1 MPTYKP
7 VDFDPFAPAA
17 PSGNVRLK
25 PVDFD
30 PFAKP
35 KPKKKKEEESFLSG
49 VIPVFKSATGR
60 MRSDLGLALEKSAPF
75 LANAIPV
82 PAPIL
87 KFIGAQERKAGER
100 LTAKSEAERPAAS
113 FAESERQAKS
123 IRDARPDTV
132 SRILAGIGR
141 ATALSTDLL
150 RPALSGVTR
159 EFLPQTP
166 EEAARVL
173 ATVRAPL
180 QTGRGAAEF
189 VAGQAPSTIF
199 PVGIG
204 KAAQVARGLTLPLA
218 GREAAKIALARDVG
232 TGVVFSSGAINASSA
247 GGQAYRDVLAAGGTQ
262 EEADRA
268 FKIAALGA
276 GAVSGVASRIPGIEQ
291 LAFADRPVR
300 GGILRSAGRAAIGE
314 APQEFVEEAGA
325 QLATNVGKLG
335 TAAET
340 PVGEDVLSSGLLGA
354 IGGAT
359 IAAPIGGLQ
368 GAFNR
373 GAPEEGGAPPAPSA
387 PRTPPRAPPPPA
399 DMGALAKALGPV
411 GGKITLQEPTGPQE
425 YTYQGF
431 DEDGGVIL
439 ADADGIVFSEDPDQ
453 VQAAIKAGVVEP
465 ESGLGGMAF
474 GMDITEG
481 LDEVAAPPPPPPVTP
496 LPSPVAP
503 AVPVTPLPAAAPP
516 AAPVAP
522 TPLPAAAPV
531 APPPPPAPP
540 KAVDEQ
546 KLERLGK
553 IWEEAEDLYN
563 NTYRDTDQDFESM
576 SDKETEMFF
585 RGHNKAW
592 DDSQRAAAN
601 YSRASGNTKQ
611 LGFYLSQISSRTDA
625 EQMELNYL
633 DTEAINDNI
642 PSDMEGGFEFD
653 PNQPEDL
660 ARFEKALA
668 RPSKPSQISSRSA
681 ADFNVFG
688 SPETEA
694 EAPYT
699 PQQIAENLEAFAV
712 REARDRGMDVPM
724 FREGVRDIQLGQEPL
739 SDQQVLDASG
749 PEALAAYKAGMQWAR
764 ERIAEAQPEPAP
776 APVIAPPAPPRA
788 IGKSDRAT
796 IPATREKV
804 DVQYELQDL
813 DNIRFA
819 EGELQNRDRSRP
831 QTQQFLRR
839 FTSEFDP
846 EGLGEDRSTDRGAPI
861 ISKDNTIL
869 SGNGRTLGL
878 EEIYEKYPEQAE
890 AYREFL
896 REQGYDI
903 EGIERPVLVRRL
915 MSDVDE
921 RKFVVGSNEPDVAAL
936 SPPEQA
942 AQDAKDIL
950 TPGVLSKYNGGD
962 LNASR
967 NDAFVSAFIAEMS
980 PQQRENA
987 MDDKGKVSAQTLKRI
1002 ENALLYKAY
1011 GGTGRASDIFI
1022 SKAMERTDDDTK
1034 TLTNSLVDVANDWIK
1049 FQQAIKDG
1057 EVDKKYDITNKLM
1070 ESVGKVS
1077 DIKASGN
1084 SVSGELRSPDMVEP
1098 MDEFVKDILI
1108 GFHDDKISRIL
1119 SKKAIAEKLR
1129 AYTEIAAN
1137 QQAEPDMFGK
1147 AETPSARAIW
1157 NRVAAGEGASEAV
1170 MFSRAEKP
1178 SQATAK
1184 RLRSGI
1190 AAVAALTTPPASAAV
1205 NDTPIAPNSALYK
1218 SLESGDTK
1226 QAIALIQKNSK
1237 DKEAR
1242 KIAAIL
1248 AENGVGEQKTVILD
1262 PTKDYNKTVETLTK
1276 NGASEDSI
1284 YRVTTGDVRGL
1295 VFSTPKDKSIYL
1307 IRNKDRESNGVNEQ
1321 TFLHETIHAYVKARW
1336 SSIGVY
1342 TERNREPLQERGLF
1356 NKEVAAEVQKFND
1369 MWGKFSDIVMKE
1381 YDGGAAVPTTVIS
1394 AAESPNEA
1402 LAYILT
1408 NKGVQDYV
1416 KRIAKDGSGYRLMS
1430 EEEAGKR
1437 SWWDDFVDM
1446 IRKIFGLG
1454 PSGEEFFNDFLAAGN
1469 RILVVGEKAETDFR
1483 VAAINEESVSPQK
1496 VDNNRRAM
1504 QALLSGTPSQMRNA
1518 VAKAQKPTDKI
1529 IKEGA
1534 DLQKKN
1540 RGCD

>member
-1 MPTYKP
+1 MPITIR
-7 VDFDPFAPAA
+7 APDGTLVNFPDGMSDSEITRVMRQNYPPPRAA
-17 PSGNVRLK
+17 
-25 PVDFD
+25 
-30 PFAKP
+30 AP
-35 KPKKKKEEESFLSG
+35 KPKKKEEEESFLSG
-49 VIPVFKSATGR
+49 VIPTLKSATGR
-60 MRSDLGLALEKSAPF
+60 IRADLGLALEKSAPF
-75 LANAIPV
+75 LGSAIPV

-100 LTAKSEAERPAAS
+100 LTAKSEAQLPEASIAERR
-113 FAESERQAKS
+113 RQAQYIQTAKPGTGS
-123 IRDARPDTV
+123 Q
-132 SRILAGIGR
+132 ILAGIGR

-166 EEAARVL
+166 EEAARAL
-173 ATVRAPL
+173 AKVQAPF

-189 VAGQAPSTIF
+189 IASQAPATVI
-199 PVGIG
+199 PVGVG
-204 KAAQVARGLTLPLA
+204 KAVQVARGLTLPLA
-218 GREAAKIALARDVG
+218 GREAAKAALTRDVG
-232 TGVVFSSGAINASSA
+232 TGVVFSGGAINASSA

-276 GAVSGVASRIPGIEQ
+276 GVVSGAASRMPGVEQ
-291 LAFADRPVR
+291 LAFADKPVR
-300 GGILRSAGRAAIGE
+300 GGILRSAGRAVIGE
-314 APQEFVEEAGA
+314 APQEFVEESGA

-373 GAPEEGGAPPAPSA
+373 GAPEEGVTTPPAPSA
-387 PRTPPRAPPPPA
+387 PRAPRTPPPPA

-411 GGKITLQEPTGPQE
+411 GGKITLQEPSGPQE

-481 LDEVAAPPPPPPVTP
+481 LDEVSAPPPPPPPPPATP
-496 LPSPVAP
+496 LPSPAAP
-503 AVPVTPLPAAAPP
+503 AVPVTPLPSAAPP

-522 TPLPAAAPV
+522 TPLPAAAP
-531 APPPPPAPP
+531 PPPPPPPPPP

-546 KLERLGK
+546 KLEQLGK

-563 NTYRDTDQDFESM
+563 NTYRNTDQDFESM

-653 PNQPEDL
+653 PNEPEDL
-660 ARFEKALA
+660 ARFEKALT

-681 ADFNVFG
+681 ADFNVF
-688 SPETEA
+688 T
-694 EAPYT
+694 
-699 PQQIAENLEAFAV
+699 
-712 REARDRGMDVPM
+712 
-724 FREGVRDIQLGQEPL
+724 
-739 SDQQVLDASG
+739 G
-749 PEALAAYKAGMQWAR
+749 PE
-764 ERIAEAQPEPAP
+764 AEAQPEPAP
-776 APVIAPPAPPRA
+776 APVITPPAPPRA
-788 IGKSDRAT
+788 IGKADRAT

-903 EGIERPVLVRRL
+903 EGVERPVLVRRL

-1226 QAIALIQKNSK
+1226 QAIALIQKSSK

-1262 PTKDYNKTVETLTK
+1262 PIKDYDKAVATLTK
-1276 NGASEDSI
+1276 NGADEETI
-1284 YRVTTGDVRGL
+1284 YRVTSGDVRGM

-1307 IRNKDRESNGVNEQ
+1307 IKNKGRESNGVNEQ

-1369 MWGKFSDIVMKE
+1369 MWGKFADIVAKD
-1381 YDGGAAVPTTVIS
+1381 YDSGEAVSTTVIS

-1469 RILVVGEKAETDFR
+1469 RILVIGEKAETDFR
-1483 VAAINEESVSPQK
+1483 VAAINEESVSPQR
-1496 VDNNRRAM
+1496 VNNNRRAM

>member
-1 MPTYKP
+1 M
-7 VDFDPFAPAA
+7 
-17 PSGNVRLK
+17 
-25 PVDFD
+25 
-30 PFAKP
+30 
-35 KPKKKKEEESFLSG
+35 
-49 VIPVFKSATGR
+49 
-60 MRSDLGLALEKSAPF
+60 
-75 LANAIPV
+75 
-82 PAPIL
+82 
-87 KFIGAQERKAGER
+87 
-100 LTAKSEAERPAAS
+100 
-113 FAESERQAKS
+113 
-123 IRDARPDTV
+123 DA
-132 SRILAGIGR
+132 
-141 ATALSTDLL
+141 
-150 RPALSGVTR
+150 
-159 EFLPQTP
+159 
-166 EEAARVL
+166 
-173 ATVRAPL
+173 
-180 QTGRGAAEF
+180 
-189 VAGQAPSTIF
+189 
-199 PVGIG
+199 
-204 KAAQVARGLTLPLA
+204 
-218 GREAAKIALARDVG
+218 
-232 TGVVFSSGAINASSA
+232 
-247 GGQAYRDVLAAGGTQ
+247 
-262 EEADRA
+262 
-268 FKIAALGA
+268 
-276 GAVSGVASRIPGIEQ
+276 
-291 LAFADRPVR
+291 
-300 GGILRSAGRAAIGE
+300 
-314 APQEFVEEAGA
+314 
-325 QLATNVGKLG
+325 
-335 TAAET
+335 
-340 PVGEDVLSSGLLGA
+340 
-354 IGGAT
+354 
-359 IAAPIGGLQ
+359 
-368 GAFNR
+368 
-373 GAPEEGGAPPAPSA
+373 
-387 PRTPPRAPPPPA
+387 
-399 DMGALAKALGPV
+399 
-411 GGKITLQEPTGPQE
+411 
-425 YTYQGF
+425 
-431 DEDGGVIL
+431 
-439 ADADGIVFSEDPDQ
+439 
-453 VQAAIKAGVVEP
+453 
-465 ESGLGGMAF
+465 
-474 GMDITEG
+474 
-481 LDEVAAPPPPPPVTP
+481 
-496 LPSPVAP
+496 
-503 AVPVTPLPAAAPP
+503 
-516 AAPVAP
+516 
-522 TPLPAAAPV
+522 
-531 APPPPPAPP
+531 
-540 KAVDEQ
+540 
-546 KLERLGK
+546 
-553 IWEEAEDLYN
+553 
-563 NTYRDTDQDFESM
+563 
-576 SDKETEMFF
+576 
-585 RGHNKAW
+585 
-592 DDSQRAAAN
+592 
-601 YSRASGNTKQ
+601 
-611 LGFYLSQISSRTDA
+611 
-625 EQMELNYL
+625 
-633 DTEAINDNI
+633 
-642 PSDMEGGFEFD
+642 
-653 PNQPEDL
+653 
-660 ARFEKALA
+660 
-668 RPSKPSQISSRSA
+668 
-681 ADFNVFG
+681 
-688 SPETEA
+688 
-694 EAPYT
+694 
-699 PQQIAENLEAFAV
+699 
-712 REARDRGMDVPM
+712 PM
-724 FREGVRDIQLGQEPL
+724 FREGVRDIQRGQEPL

-749 PEALAAYKAGMQWAR
+749 PEALAAYKAGMQWAG

-776 APVIAPPAPPRA
+776 EPVISPPAPPRA
-788 IGKSDRAT
+788 IGKADRAT

-1049 FQQAIKDG
+1049 FQRAIKDG

-1129 AYTEIAAN
+1129 VYTEIAAN

-1226 QAIALIQKNSK
+1226 QAIALIQKSSK

-1262 PTKDYNKTVETLTK
+1262 PIKDYDKAVATLTK
-1276 NGASEDSI
+1276 NGADEETI
-1284 YRVTTGDVRGL
+1284 YRVTSGDVRGM

-1307 IRNKDRESNGVNEQ
+1307 IKNKGRESNGVNEQ

-1369 MWGKFSDIVMKE
+1369 MWGKFADIVAKD
-1381 YDGGAAVPTTVIS
+1381 YDSGEAVSTTVIS

-1469 RILVVGEKAETDFR
+1469 RILVIGEKAETDFR
-1483 VAAINEESVSPQK
+1483 VAAINEESVSPQR
-1496 VDNNRRAM
+1496 VNNNRRAM

-1518 VAKAQKPTDKI
+1518 VAKARKPTDKI

>member
-1 MPTYKP
+1 MANYRYTYDYGGRRYEIDAPKGATAADLQAI
-7 VDFDPFAPAA
+7 VEGSARPAA
-17 PSGNVRLK
+17 PR
-25 PVDFD
+25 P
-30 PFAKP
+30 PAPKP
-35 KPKKKKEEESFLSG
+35 KPKKEEEESFLSG

-100 LTAKSEAERPAAS
+100 LAAKSEAERPAAS

-123 IRDARPDTV
+123 IRDAKPGTG
-132 SRILAGIGR
+132 SQILAGIGR

-173 ATVRAPL
+173 ATVLAPL
-180 QTGRGAAEF
+180 QTRRGAAEF

-199 PVGIG
+199 PVGVG
-204 KAAQVARGLTLPLA
+204 KGFQVARGLTLPLA
-218 GREAAKIALARDVG
+218 GREAAKAALTRDVG

-276 GAVSGVASRIPGIEQ
+276 GAVSGAASRIPGIEQ
-291 LAFADRPVR
+291 LAFADKPVR

-340 PVGEDVLSSGLLGA
+340 SVGEDVLSSGLLGA

-387 PRTPPRAPPPPA
+387 PRAPRTPPPPA
-399 DMGALAKALGPV
+399 DMGALAQALGPV
-411 GGKITLQEPTGPQE
+411 GGKITLQEPSGPQE

-474 GMDITEG
+474 GMDITDG
-481 LDEVAAPPPPPPVTP
+481 LDEVAAPPPATPLPSPAAPNVPVTP
-496 LPSPVAP
+496 LPS
-503 AVPVTPLPAAAPP
+503 AAPP

-531 APPPPPAPP
+531 APPPPPPAP
-540 KAVDEQ
+540 AFEQ
-546 KLERLGK
+546 P
-553 IWEEAEDLYN
+553 D
-563 NTYRDTDQDFESM
+563 
-576 SDKETEMFF
+576 
-585 RGHNKAW
+585 
-592 DDSQRAAAN
+592 
-601 YSRASGNTKQ
+601 
-611 LGFYLSQISSRTDA
+611 LSQ
-625 EQMELNYL
+625 
-633 DTEAINDNI
+633 
-642 PSDMEGGFEFD
+642 
-653 PNQPEDL
+653 
-660 ARFEKALA
+660 
-668 RPSKPSQISSRSA
+668 
-681 ADFNVFG
+681 
-688 SPETEA
+688 
-694 EAPYT
+694 YT
-699 PQQIAENLEAFAV
+699 PQQIAENLEVFAAT
-712 REARDRGMDVPM
+712 EAQDRGMDAPM
-724 FREGVRDIQLGQEPL
+724 FREGVRDIQRGQEPL

-749 PEALAAYKAGMQWAR
+749 PEALTAYKAGMQWAG
-764 ERIAEAQPEPAP
+764 ERIAEAQPEPAAIAEEPEP
-776 APVIAPPAPPRA
+776 APEPVIAPPAPPRA
-788 IGKSDRAT
+788 IGKADRAT

-1416 KRIAKDGSGYRLMS
+1416 KRIAKDGNGYRLMS

-1469 RILVVGEKAETDFR
+1469 RILVAGEKSETDFR